1 MMRIGDSPIIL
12 RLGESFSFFR
22 VYVRDIASFLLYA
35 TFPVIIIENFLSYYA
50 GVYNLSPEIK
60 SLPILIHFVY
70 QPIYTGGLMFMISRL
85 VSGESWS
92 IKESLL
98 VGLGCW
104 LNLLV
109 VHVISSGLVI
119 LGLMAFVV
127 PGLVVLAR
135 LSVAEFS
142 VVLERRSPMDSLIH
156 SSRITKRF
164 TWQIIGSVVLLSA
177 LLLAVKLLLSIIIAT
192 LSLQHVFVFMISE
205 LIIIIL
211 WSNLTIL
218 LFRYYSLATDASP
231 ENDIQQA

>member
-1 MMRIGDSPIIL
+1 MRSIGDSPIIL

-22 VYVRDIASFLLYA
+22 AYTRDIASFLLYA

-50 GVYNLSPEIK
+50 AVHNLSPEIK
-60 SLPILIHFVY
+60 SLPILIHFMY

-109 VHVISSGLVI
+109 VNVISSALII
-119 LGLMAFVV
+119 LGLIAFIV
-127 PGLVVLAR
+127 PGLVVFAR
-135 LSVAEFS
+135 LSLAEFS

-156 SSRITKRF
+156 SNRITKQF

-177 LLLAVKLLLSIIIAT
+177 LLLGVKLLINIIIAT
-192 LSLQHVFVFMISE
+192 LSLKHLLVFMVSE

-218 LFRYYSLATDASP
+218 LFRYYSLATNASQQH
-231 ENDIQQA
+231 DIQPA

>member
-1 MMRIGDSPIIL
+1 
-12 RLGESFSFFR
+12 
-22 VYVRDIASFLLYA
+22 V
-35 TFPVIIIENFLSYYA
+35 N
-50 GVYNLSPEIK
+50 NLSPEIK
-60 SLPILIHFVY
+60 SLPILIHFMY

-85 VSGESWS
+85 VSGESWG

-109 VHVISSGLVI
+109 VHVISSALII
-119 LGLMAFVV
+119 LGLIAFIF
-127 PGLVVLAR
+127 PGLVVFAR
-135 LSVAEFS
+135 LSLAEFS

-156 SSRITKRF
+156 SNRITKRF

-177 LLLAVKLLLSIIIAT
+177 LLLGVKLLINIIIAT
-192 LSLQHVFVFMISE
+192 LSLKHLLVFMVSE

-218 LFRYYSLATDASP
+218 LFRYYSLATNASQQH
-231 ENDIQQA
+231 DMQQA